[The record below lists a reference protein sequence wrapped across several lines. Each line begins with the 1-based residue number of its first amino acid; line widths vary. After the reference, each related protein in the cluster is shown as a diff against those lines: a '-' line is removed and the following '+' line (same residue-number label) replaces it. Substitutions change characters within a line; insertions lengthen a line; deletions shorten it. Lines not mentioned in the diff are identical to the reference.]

1 MLALLTCAPTNA
13 GTLLPSTLEG
23 SQKSD
28 ALAGCRFALDGR
40 LYDVGA
46 LAGMTIAVPADI
58 DVGNFAGTASRAQL
72 DSGAFFHHP
81 TSHRKSDD
89 AVTRKAITNDY
100 ARYAA
105 YAGQMCD

>member
-1 MLALLTCAPTNA
+1 MSWIELLTPRHRVPALGAP
-13 GTLLPSTLEG
+13 
-23 SQKSD
+23 SD
-28 ALAGCRFALDGR
+28 AESENTRPLG
-40 LYDVGA
+40 GA
-46 LAGMTIAVPADI
+46 LPRAIGAAI
-58 DVGNFAGTASRAQL
+58 RAQL